1 MNRLFINLPINI
13 LSQAPAAAVTDL
25 RNEAVQIGVGR
36 AFYVE
41 RTPADIT
48 DCLVVK
54 ENSHISVPEECVDR
68 TLSHGSTAEVET

>member
-13 LSQAPAAAVTDL
+13 LSQAPTDL